1 MKKKQKKAL
10 YGEAGSFFI
19 DIAKYITTGA
29 LITTLLSDFQEHN
42 IAIYL
47 LGIISIVSHNVFHAI
62 IIHAVYNLIVGIC
75 GGINLKNII

>member
-29 LITTLLSDFQEHN
+29 LITTLLIDFQEHN

-47 LGIISIVSHNVFHAI
+47 LGIISIVASLLAGL
-62 IIHAVYNLIVGIC
+62 YLI
-75 GGINLKNII
+75 KRKEE

>member
-47 LGIISIVSHNVFHAI
+47 LGVISIVASLLAGL
-62 IIHAVYNLIVGIC
+62 YLI
-75 GGINLKNII
+75 KRKEE

>member
-10 YGEAGSFFI
+10 YGEVGSFFI

-47 LGIISIVSHNVFHAI
+47 L
-62 IIHAVYNLIVGIC
+62 YY
-75 GGINLKNII
+75 

>member
-42 IAIYL
+42 ICYIPFVL
-47 LGIISIVSHNVFHAI
+47 LVLLLH
-62 IIHAVYNLIVGIC
+62 Y
-75 GGINLKNII
+75 